1 MFKNGYYIFYFISNR
16 HKENDHLVYEDCSV
30 FDCSK
35 ELSKSLMIS
44 TESGNKETFT
54 GHYRQSSVSDHY
66 KMNKLM
72 WLICN
77 LRHYQS
83 SLDYVRKH
91 PPGQFNKPVE
101 PWWLFFGSGSQGRRN
116 CHWEEFFTKR
126 KIFFSQQ
133 LWSRRLF
140 LLTDHEY
147 FHLIL
152 ITLQAK
158 GIFKSDFLGEN
169 PGKSAPEVLNKWIKK
184 TIEAFKET
192 PNSAIFRLKQ
202 NDSPVQIDN
211 VSYFK

>member
-1 MFKNGYYIFYFISNR
+1 M
-16 HKENDHLVYEDCSV
+16 
-30 FDCSK
+30 
-35 ELSKSLMIS
+35 
-44 TESGNKETFT
+44 
-54 GHYRQSSVSDHY
+54 
-66 KMNKLM
+66 
-72 WLICN
+72 
-77 LRHYQS
+77 
-83 SLDYVRKH
+83 
-91 PPGQFNKPVE
+91 
-101 PWWLFFGSGSQGRRN
+101 
-116 CHWEEFFTKR
+116 
-126 KIFFSQQ
+126 
-133 LWSRRLF
+133 
-140 LLTDHEY
+140 LTDHEY